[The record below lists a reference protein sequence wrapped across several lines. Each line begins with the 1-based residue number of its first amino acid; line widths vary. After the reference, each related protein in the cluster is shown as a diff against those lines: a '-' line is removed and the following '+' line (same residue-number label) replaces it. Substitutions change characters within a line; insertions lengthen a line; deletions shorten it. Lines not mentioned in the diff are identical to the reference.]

1 MGSWRTGDWEGGP
14 RGSRGKRRSAILRWQ
29 IVMGPVGRERSKG
42 KGDGEWIER
51 WEGVKV
57 VIECSR
63 GGVGD
68 ESGMES

>member
-1 MGSWRTGDWEGGP
+1 
-14 RGSRGKRRSAILRWQ
+14 
-29 IVMGPVGRERSKG
+29 MGPVGRERSKG